1 MKLNT
6 LLATVCAAA
15 LAGPAAA
22 QGISLD
28 ELLNLD
34 RLSDRGGNSGTEGL
48 RLDGL
53 AEVTLG
59 DTTIL
64 SSPTETPL
72 ITANVLD
79 DRAGS
84 DADILN
90 VVLGDGY
97 SGDNNDTIGLDQ
109 LDRLLGRDDDGD
121 RDSDGLALDGLAE
134 VRLLNE
140 TLISSDDEP
149 PLVAANVLD
158 TDSDDGLTVAD
169 VVIGIDRDND
179 GDDVGS
185 DLARALGDVVGAV
198 SEDSRDRSRGLLR
211 LDGVAEV
218 SLGNATIISS
228 GDREPAVR
236 ANVLD
241 VSEDRTNVAS
251 VNVNTNGG
259 DRDTAEADASASAST
274 SRDRGLLGSVSR
286 ITDGLLR

>member
-59 DTTIL
+59 DTAIV

-90 VVLGDGY
+90 VVLGDQDAD
-97 SGDNNDTIGLDQ
+97 DNDDTIGLDQ
-109 LDRLLGRDDDGD
+109 LDRLLGRNDDDD
-121 RDSDGLALDGLAE
+121 SSDGLALDGLAE

-140 TLISSDDEP
+140 TLISSDEP

-158 TDSDDGLTVAD
+158 TDSGDGLTVAD

-198 SEDSRDRSRGLLR
+198 SEDSRVPSRGLLR
-211 LDGVAEV
+211 LNGLAEV
-218 SLGNATIISS
+218 TLGEATIISS

-241 VSEDRTNVAS
+241 VSGDRTNVAS

-259 DRDTAEADASASAST
+259 DRDPAEANASASASS
-274 SRDRGLLGSVSR
+274 SRERGLLGSVSR